1 MFKKKREI
9 RWFGESKGNPAER
22 CSRRRR
28 RSDGL
33 VRAKAILQRD
43 VQEEE
48 EGQMVW

>member
-1 MFKKKREI
+1 MFKKKREV

-22 CSRRRR
+22 CSRRRG

-48 EGQMVW
+48 GGQMVW